1 MSKNSKR
8 SATKV
13 RSNHSNRRSRRRQR
27 RSRGVHPLVWMGGI
41 VGIVIVLFAVGF
53 WRSGA
58 FAKQPPPSRSKDPTQ
73 LLPLAQAGS
82 TIRGEH
88 DMAMIPEQTPAPR
101 AAPSNVPV
109 ARLELPSES
118 HNFGRIYSSWD
129 VTHVFAVQN
138 TGTADLQVGNLVTSC
153 GCTVA
158 ELSSNVIPPGERA
171 DLMVTFDADFHAT
184 RGEVTRLV
192 WFATNDPTRPWVEV
206 RITADVG

>member
-1 MSKNSKR
+1 
-8 SATKV
+8 
-13 RSNHSNRRSRRRQR
+13 
-27 RSRGVHPLVWMGGI
+27 MGGV

-58 FAKQPPPSRSKDPTQ
+58 FAKPPPPSRSHDPAE

-82 TIRGEH
+82 TIRGGH

-101 AAPSNVPV
+101 AGPSNVPV
-109 ARLELPSES
+109 ARLELPSAS
-118 HNFGRIYSSWD
+118 HSFGRIYSSWD

-138 TGTADLQVGNLVTSC
+138 TGTADLQIGNLVTSC

-192 WFATNDPTRPWVEV
+192 WFATNDPTRPWVEA